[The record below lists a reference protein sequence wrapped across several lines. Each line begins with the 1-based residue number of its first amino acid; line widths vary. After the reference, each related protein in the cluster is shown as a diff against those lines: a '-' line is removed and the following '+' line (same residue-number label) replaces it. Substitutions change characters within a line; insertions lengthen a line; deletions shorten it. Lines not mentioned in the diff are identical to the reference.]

1 MYVFSYVCYVPINGA
16 LPKAQITKYIYMKQ
30 CTHIMYLGLPKAY
43 MQNIYSC
50 YCVFITGFYQKAQI
64 LLVLQLYELFST
76 TYLAYQSAHFVYS
89 FHQVQFSFERI
100 SSIQQLFQKISRKQD
115 ELYLIL
121 DFTFKFEC

>member
-1 MYVFSYVCYVPINGA
+1 MMTNNSNSYKRGV
-16 LPKAQITKYIYMKQ
+16 
-30 CTHIMYLGLPKAY
+30 
-43 MQNIYSC
+43 
-50 YCVFITGFYQKAQI
+50 TGFYRKAQI

-115 ELYLIL
+115 ELY
-121 DFTFKFEC
+121 FNFEFYIQI